1 MTLKKVVFK
10 VGKNDESPI
19 VIDDVPAEIFI
30 PKQSPPKLTY
40 GLYQGLQSLPKTD
53 KLSPNFAK
61 DEKPSLKS
69 RKKSS
74 KQSEAK
80 IKDSK
85 TKVCQL
91 YIIIRNINTKQTVF
105 IKATRVDFMKVT
117 LFWPSYRLLV
127 IELKDILCYYSIIA
141 FIGNT

>member
-1 MTLKKVVFK
+1 MTLKVVFK

-19 VIDDVPAEIFI
+19 VIDDVPAESFI
-30 PKQSPPKLTY
+30 PKQSPPQLTY

-53 KLSPNFAK
+53 KLSHNFAK

-85 TKVCQL
+85 TKVC
-91 YIIIRNINTKQTVF
+91 
-105 IKATRVDFMKVT
+105 
-117 LFWPSYRLLV
+117 
-127 IELKDILCYYSIIA
+127 
-141 FIGNT
+141 